1 MPFILRRGDS
11 AKSPEA
17 QHPGGPRHGGDHDA
31 APTPLR
37 WQDGRAILTG
47 PAGDRVD
54 LPIELL
60 LGARVEEAARPDGS
74 GVDLRLVV
82 DMGDGHGGTHS
93 GGGRARVQLIFP
105 LDSAA
110 QLTSAVQQLLTARR
124 LNQQIPP
131 RATPSS
137 GNLAGAD
144 TGRRPPHPTPAGLR
158 LTGPHPDI
166 RPAVS
171 ASATLPPARS
181 RHAAPPDSA
190 DPERFAPP
198 AVAPDNAEWLSF
210 RLLPGSAEII
220 AQYPHE

>member
-11 AKSPEA
+11 AESPEA

-105 LDSAA
+105 PDSAA
-110 QLTSAVQQLLTARR
+110 QLTSTIQELLTARR

-131 RATPSS
+131 RATPSW
-137 GNLAGAD
+137 GNLAGA
-144 TGRRPPHPTPAGLR
+144 
-158 LTGPHPDI
+158 DI

-171 ASATLPPARS
+171 ASATLPPTRS

-190 DPERFAPP
+190 DPERSAPP
-198 AVAPDNAEWLSF
+198 AVAPENAEWLSF